1 MGDIPNVSK
10 ESIFGIVKN
19 GILSTNGRISDDLII
34 KPMDM
39 SQKEGRMYIL
49 IPNAAGKY
57 SPAAV
62 RVKHFNESE
71 YNPEDV
77 TINSTL
83 CIRI

>member
-1 MGDIPNVSK
+1 MLLLDSLLY
-10 ESIFGIVKN
+10 F
-19 GILSTNGRISDDLII
+19 LL
-34 KPMDM
+34 
-39 SQKEGRMYIL
+39 YIL

-77 TINSTL
+77 TINSTPL
-83 CIRI
+83 